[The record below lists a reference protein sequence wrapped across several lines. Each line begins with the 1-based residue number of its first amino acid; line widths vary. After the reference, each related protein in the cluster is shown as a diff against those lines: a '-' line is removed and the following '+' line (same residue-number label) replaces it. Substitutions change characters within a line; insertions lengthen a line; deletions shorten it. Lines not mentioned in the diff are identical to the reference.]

1 MENKDQKLIQS
12 IVLANKRFKN
22 QQFADFI
29 IQSNKIQ
36 IYLSQLVI
44 LRSSYP
50 DKEFEEKIESGTEG
64 QIINLFCAC
73 AKKEIGEISLIPKLR
88 QHNKIRNNFAHK
100 IYTIAG
106 LKKDEL
112 KKAVLLGNFLII
124 NLTYILNEETKAI
137 KLKNP

>member
-50 DKEFEEKIESGTEG
+50 DKEFEEKIE
-64 QIINLFCAC
+64 L
-73 AKKEIGEISLIPKLR
+73 AKRS
-88 QHNKIRNNFAHK
+88 
-100 IYTIAG
+100 
-106 LKKDEL
+106 
-112 KKAVLLGNFLII
+112 
-124 NLTYILNEETKAI
+124 TKRF
-137 KLKNP
+137 NTVSFPR